1 MNSSYGR
8 TGIADM
14 SLDTVALIGI
24 PFDEYSSFMR
34 GPAKAPAV
42 IRRVLHNGASNL
54 FAENGIDLDGHPGF
68 CDLGDL
74 TLPEGEDAIAAIQT
88 AIEKLVAARARV
100 LALGGDHAVTFPV
113 VDAMARVHEGLTIL
127 HLDAHPDLY
136 ETYAGNRF
144 SHACPFA
151 RILETGRVR
160 RLIQVGVR
168 GMNDLQR
175 RQVEKYGVTC
185 IEMKD
190 FQPDMPMKLEGPL
203 YISLDMDVLDPAY
216 APGVSHHEPGGMA
229 TRDVLKLIQS
239 IQCPIVG
246 ADIVEYNPDRD
257 VNEITAAVAAKFL
270 KELAGIMLRQNVR
283 RS

>member
-1 MNSSYGR
+1 MNFSDGQSGS
-8 TGIADM
+8 APM
-14 SLDTVALIGI
+14 PPDTVALIGV
-24 PFDEYSSFMR
+24 PFDEYSSFLR
-34 GPAKAPAV
+34 GPAKAPAA

-54 FAENGIDLDGHPGF
+54 FAENGVDLDSHPEF

-74 TLPEGEDAIAAIQT
+74 TLPEGEDAMAAIQA
-88 AIEKLVAARARV
+88 AITKLVAAKARI

-113 VDAMARVHEGLTIL
+113 VDAMATVHEGLSIL
-127 HLDAHPDLY
+127 HFDAHPDLY
-136 ETYAGNRF
+136 ETYAGSRF

-151 RILETGRVR
+151 RILETGRVA
-160 RLIQVGVR
+160 RLVQVGIR

-190 FQPDMPMKLEGPL
+190 FRPDMPLELKGPL
-203 YISLDMDVLDPAY
+203 YVSLDMDVLDPAY

-239 IQCPIVG
+239 IECPVVG

-257 VNEITAAVAAKFL
+257 VNEMTAAVAAKFL
-270 KELAGIMLRQNVR
+270 KELAGIMLRQNT
-283 RS
+283 

>member
-1 MNSSYGR
+1 MNSTNGQ
-8 TGIADM
+8 TAIADM
-14 SLDTVALIGI
+14 APDTVALIGI

-74 TLPEGEDAIAAIQT
+74 ALPEGEDAIAAIQT
-88 AIEKLVAARARV
+88 AIAKLAAAKARV

-113 VDAMARVHEGLTIL
+113 VDAMARVHKGLSIL

-136 ETYAGNRF
+136 ETFAGSRF

-151 RILETGRVR
+151 RILETGRVG
-160 RLIQVGVR
+160 RLIQVGIR

-190 FQPDMPMKLEGPL
+190 FRLDMPMDLKGPL

-216 APGVSHHEPGGMA
+216 APGVSHHEPGGMS
-229 TRDVLKLIQS
+229 TRAVLQLIQS

-257 VNEITAAVAAKFL
+257 VNEMTAAVAAKFL
-270 KELAGIMLRQNVR
+270 KELAGIMLRQNT
-283 RS
+283 

>member
-1 MNSSYGR
+1 
-8 TGIADM
+8 
-14 SLDTVALIGI
+14 
-24 PFDEYSSFMR
+24 
-34 GPAKAPAV
+34 
-42 IRRVLHNGASNL
+42 
-54 FAENGIDLDGHPGF
+54 
-68 CDLGDL
+68 LGDL

-175 RQVEKYGVTC
+175 RQVEKYGGTC

-257 VNEITAAVAAKFL
+257 VNEMTAAVAAKFL

>member
-1 MNSSYGR
+1 MNSSK
-8 TGIADM
+8 GISGPAAVAPN
-14 SLDTVALIGI
+14 TIALIGI
-24 PFDEYSSFMR
+24 PFDEYSSFLR
-34 GPAKAPAV
+34 GPAKAPAA

-74 TLPEGEDAIAAIQT
+74 TLPEGEDAIATTRAAI
-88 AIEKLVAARARV
+88 AKLVAAKARI

-113 VDAMARVHEGLTIL
+113 VDAMARVHEGLSIL
-127 HLDAHPDLY
+127 HFDAHPDLY
-136 ETYAGNRF
+136 ETYAGSRF

-151 RILETGRVR
+151 RILETGRVK
-160 RLIQVGVR
+160 RLVQVGIR

-175 RQVEKYGVTC
+175 RQVEKYGVTG

-190 FQPDMPMKLEGPL
+190 FRPDMPVDLEGPL

-239 IQCPIVG
+239 IRCPIVG

-257 VNEITAAVAAKFL
+257 VNEMTAAVAAKFL
-270 KELAGIMLRQNVR
+270 KELAGIMLQQ
-283 RS
+283 ST

>member
-1 MNSSYGR
+1 MNSSDGQS
-8 TGIADM
+8 GITVMAP
-14 SLDTVALIGI
+14 DTLALIGV
-24 PFDEYSSFMR
+24 PFDEYSSFLR
-34 GPAKAPAV
+34 GPAKAPAA

-54 FAENGIDLDGHPGF
+54 FAENGVNLDGHPGF
-68 CDLGDL
+68 CDIGDL
-74 TLPEGEDAIAAIQT
+74 TLPEGEDAIAAIQA
-88 AIEKLVAARARV
+88 AIAKLASARARV
-100 LALGGDHAVTFPV
+100 LALGGDHAVTFPI
-113 VDAMARVHEGLTIL
+113 VDAITTVHEGLSIL
-127 HLDAHPDLY
+127 HFDAHPDLY
-136 ETYAGNRF
+136 ETYAGSRF

-151 RILETGRVR
+151 RILETGRID
-160 RLIQVGVR
+160 RLVQVGIR

-190 FQPDMPMKLEGPL
+190 FRPDMPMELKGPL

-229 TRDVLKLIQS
+229 TRDVLELIQS

-257 VNEITAAVAAKFL
+257 VNEMTAAVAAKFL
-270 KELAGIMLRQNVR
+270 KELAGIMLRQNT
-283 RS
+283 

>member
-1 MNSSYGR
+1 MNSSDGR

-14 SLDTVALIGI
+14 APDTVALIGV
-24 PFDEYSSFMR
+24 PFDEYSSFLR

-54 FAENGIDLDGHPGF
+54 FAENGIDLDDHPGF
-68 CDLGDL
+68 CDVGDL
-74 TLPEGEDAIAAIQT
+74 MLPEGEDAMAAIQA
-88 AIEKLVAARARV
+88 AITKLAAVKARV

-113 VDAMARVHEGLTIL
+113 VDAMAHVHEGLSIL

-160 RLIQVGVR
+160 RLIQVGIR

-257 VNEITAAVAAKFL
+257 VNEMTAAVAAKFL
-270 KELAGIMLRQNVR
+270 KELAGIMLRQNT
-283 RS
+283 

>member
-1 MNSSYGR
+1 MNSSK
-8 TGIADM
+8 GISGHAAVAPN
-14 SLDTVALIGI
+14 TIALIGI
-24 PFDEYSSFMR
+24 PFDEYSSFLR
-34 GPAKAPAV
+34 GPAKAPAA

-74 TLPEGEDAIAAIQT
+74 TLPEGEDAIAAIQA
-88 AIEKLVAARARV
+88 AIAKLVAAKARI

-113 VDAMARVHEGLTIL
+113 VDAMARVHEGLSIL
-127 HLDAHPDLY
+127 HFDAHPDLY
-136 ETYAGNRF
+136 ETYAGSRF

-151 RILETGRVR
+151 RILETGRVK
-160 RLIQVGVR
+160 RLAQVGIR

-190 FQPDMPMKLEGPL
+190 FRPDMPVDLEGPL

-239 IQCPIVG
+239 IRCPIVG

-257 VNEITAAVAAKFL
+257 VNEMTAAVAAKFL
-270 KELAGIMLRQNVR
+270 KELAGIMLQQ
-283 RS
+283 ST

>member
-1 MNSSYGR
+1 MNSSDGR

-14 SLDTVALIGI
+14 APDTVALIGI
-24 PFDEYSSFMR
+24 PFDEYSSFLR

-68 CDLGDL
+68 CDVGDL
-74 TLPEGEDAIAAIQT
+74 MLPEGEEAMAAIQA
-88 AIEKLVAARARV
+88 AITKLAAVKARV
-100 LALGGDHAVTFPV
+100 LTLGGDHAVTFPV
-113 VDAMARVHEGLTIL
+113 VDAMARVHEGLSIL

-160 RLIQVGVR
+160 RLIQVGIR

-239 IQCPIVG
+239 VRCPIVG

-257 VNEITAAVAAKFL
+257 VSEMTAAVAAKFL
-270 KELAGIMLRQNVR
+270 KELAGIMLQQRV
-283 RS
+283 